1 MFCYLFIYSF
11 IYLFIY
17 LTLLLRPILSATQT
31 YNYALA
37 KWLDDKLKPLVTNQY
52 MISDTFEFVNEVH
65 ELVIN
70 NGDILVSYDVSSL
83 FTNEPLEETIQLLA
97 DKAFINDWFNETYHL
112 NLNKLDLVDLLRAAT
127 KDQLFTFNGQLYEQT
142 DGVAMGSP
150 LGPLLA
156 NAFMC
161 SIEETLERE
170 GKMPTYYKR
179 FVDDTLTI
187 MPNKAS
193 ADNFL
198 DILNQ
203 CHSSIKFTME
213 TESNSMLPF
222 LGTQLLN
229 KHTRVETKVY
239 VKPTN
244 TGLLLHYKSHV
255 NDRYKR
261 GLLKTMLDRAY
272 RLSSNWHYF
281 SEECDR
287 LKLVF
292 SRLKYPDSLVNSTI
306 SRFVAARA
314 SDQPVSSPAV
324 SDRLD
329 PIRVVLPFKD
339 QASADIVRAQLKDLS
354 QKIQT
359 TLQPVFVSQ
368 KIERDLKLREAKPP
382 IVNQQCL
389 VYKFQCDLC
398 DAGYV
403 GFTRRH
409 LHQRVEEHKNSSSS
423 IGKHFRDKHSLAPKD
438 LTKNFSV
445 LMKCTNKFDCL
456 VYEMF
461 FIRELRPTLNVQSDS
476 IRAKVFN

>member
-1 MFCYLFIYSF
+1 M
-11 IYLFIY
+11 
-17 LTLLLRPILSATQT
+17 RVP
-31 YNYALA
+31 
-37 KWLDDKLKPLVTNQY
+37 
-52 MISDTFEFVNEVH
+52 
-65 ELVIN
+65 
-70 NGDILVSYDVSSL
+70 
-83 FTNEPLEETIQLLA
+83 
-97 DKAFINDWFNETYHL
+97 
-112 NLNKLDLVDLLRAAT
+112 
-127 KDQLFTFNGQLYEQT
+127 
-142 DGVAMGSP
+142 
-150 LGPLLA
+150 
-156 NAFMC
+156 
-161 SIEETLERE
+161 
-170 GKMPTYYKR
+170 
-179 FVDDTLTI
+179 
-187 MPNKAS
+187 
-193 ADNFL
+193 
-198 DILNQ
+198 
-203 CHSSIKFTME
+203 
-213 TESNSMLPF
+213 
-222 LGTQLLN
+222 LLN

-255 NDRYKR
+255 DDRYKR

-287 LKLVF
+287 LKLMF
-292 SRLKYPDSLVNSTI
+292 SRLKYPDNLVNSTI
-306 SRFVAARA
+306 SRFVAAKA

-354 QKIQT
+354 HKIQT
-359 TLQPVFVSQ
+359 TVQPVFVSQ

-461 FIRELRPTLNVQSDS
+461 FIHELRDLLSMYNLTQFVLRFLISFLISFLLVVLFVHFYCPFTPVNFVEKFLHFLCTYTPISKNVVGENGEWQLTNGNCTTERNCGFHINEFFAWRETRELKQPRRRQLHKPHKFAYLTVKNS
-476 IRAKVFN
+476 IFARFARAFFIF